1 MTFETVMVVLDASVA
16 LKWILI
22 GEEGEDRARPY
33 RDRHVSGEEPIAVP
47 ELFFYE
53 IGNVLATKTTLG
65 REAIGEAFALLW
77 RFELEVFSLGL
88 EEFLSGLA
96 LARTAQITLYDA
108 AYLELAQKLGCDF
121 VTYDKKLF
129 EKVRGLKRV
138 KFL

>member
-1 MTFETVMVVLDASVA
+1 MVVLDASVI

-53 IGNVLATKTTLG
+53 IGNVLATRTTLD
-65 REAIGEAFALLW
+65 REAVVEAFTLLW
-77 RFELEVFSLGL
+77 SFDLEVFSLGL

-121 VTYDKKLF
+121 VTSDKKLF
-129 EKVRGLKRV
+129 EKVKGQAKVRL
-138 KFL
+138 L